1 LYNYQKKLSNL
12 KTGIQGFLTD
22 MFRYLL
28 YNENNS
34 IAVEEAGSH
43 LNSEPAILLI
53 VDDVDDN
60 LEILGDILS
69 FNGYQVQT
77 ARSGEA
83 ALKRVQESHPDLILL
98 DILMPG
104 MDGFEVCTR
113 LKADESTKDIPVIF
127 VSSMTDIDSKVRGFK
142 VGGVDYINKPFQH
155 AEVLVRVNTHVTL
168 QRLRKNLEEQNAELE
183 RLANTDYLTKLYNRR
198 RFFLAAEDEFVA
210 AISSGNPISITLIDL
225 DYFKR
230 VNDVHGHL
238 VGDRVLIHVAQLIRS
253 FCRVSDVAARYG
265 GEEFV
270 ILHPSIG
277 SQDAYLVTERIRKQV
292 EATPFLRESDAI
304 NITMSAGI
312 VDTLACKD
320 CLRIDDV
327 LARADIA
334 LYRAK
339 DAGRNQV
346 VIFEE

>member
-1 LYNYQKKLSNL
+1 
-12 KTGIQGFLTD
+12 
-22 MFRYLL
+22 M
-28 YNENNS
+28 NS
-34 IAVEEAGSH
+34 K
-43 LNSEPAILLI
+43 PAKLLI
-53 VDDVDDN
+53 VDDLDDN
-60 LEILGDILS
+60 LEILREMLS
-69 FNGYQVQT
+69 FNGYRVDT

-83 ALKRVQESHPDLILL
+83 ALERVQQSHPDLILL

-104 MDGFEVCTR
+104 INGFEVCAR
-113 LKADESTKDIPVIF
+113 LKADESTRDIPVIF
-127 VSSMTDIDSKVRGFK
+127 VSSMIDIDSKIMGFK

-168 QRLRKNLEEQNAELE
+168 RRLRKHLEEQNVELE

-198 RFFLAAEDEFVA
+198 RFFHAAEQEFEH
-210 AISSGNPISITLIDL
+210 AISNGKPISITLIDL

-238 VGDRVLIHVAQLIRS
+238 VGDRVLIHVAQIIHS
-253 FCRVSDVAARYG
+253 YCRVSDVAARYG

-270 ILHPSIG
+270 ILHPSI
-277 SQDAYLVTERIRKQV
+277 SRQNAYLVAERIRKQL
-292 EATPFLRESDAI
+292 EATPFLRESDEI
-304 NITMSAGI
+304 SITMSAGV

-327 LARADIA
+327 LAKADIA

-346 VIFEE
+346 VIFED